1 MAAASIQIRAA
12 AELELRRRKANTYTV
27 VGLVCPTKG
36 HTHSLSNKSGQWLVT
51 QDKPSVFIPLIMEK
65 VLTSTKRFIVLV
77 GGRGSGKSIS
87 AADICLI
94 DAKDSGSKT
103 YFLREFQSS
112 IKNSVHSLL
121 RDEINRLEF
130 EGFDSQAQTIKYKG
144 DDSFEFAGLSRNIA
158 SIKSSHGFK
167 RYSVEEAQFLSEE
180 SIKELTPT
188 ARNKPNKGLPMSADQ
203 LKQKSEDGTLS
214 TVSMIFVANPQSSE
228 DPFSKRF
235 ITPFISEL
243 DEFGI
248 YEDDLHLIIKVNY
261 DSNPWYVESGLEQER
276 RWAYDNLDRSLADHI
291 WLGMFNDSVEGSLI
305 TAQEFEACIDAHI
318 KLGFEPRGAK
328 IAGFDP
334 ADTGEDSKAYVLRH
348 GSVVLDIQETYD
360 GDVNSSGHWAAGRA
374 IQHGADHFI
383 FDSVGV
389 GAALKEQISQDFG
402 GKPIKIQMFNGAET
416 PQAPDAIYN
425 PAKQATIINQRTNK
439 DTFRNRRVQNYCL
452 LRDRI
457 YRTYRAVE
465 HGEYMNPD
473 EMISFDSNMKFLSKL
488 KSELCKMPVKP
499 NGNGLVDL
507 YTKQEMKSKFGFA
520 SPNLA
525 DALCFTLSHVMDSNV
540 QVRLPKPIKAMG
552 LGR

>member
-1 MAAASIQIRAA
+1 MVANSTQIRAA
-12 AELELRRRKANTYTV
+12 AELELRRRNKQSYTV
-27 VGLVCPTKG
+27 VGLVCPIKG
-36 HTHSLSNKSGQWLVT
+36 HTHSLSNKSGSWQSTL
-51 QDKPSVFIPLIMEK
+51 DKPSIFIPLIMEK
-65 VLTSTKRFIVLV
+65 VLTSNKRFIVLI

-94 DAKDSGSKT
+94 DAKDNGAKT

-121 RDEINRLEF
+121 KDEITRLEF
-130 EGFDSQAQTIKYKG
+130 EDFDSQAQTIKYKG
-144 DDSFEFAGLSRNIA
+144 NDSFEFAGLSRNIA

-167 RYSVEEAQFLSEE
+167 RYSVEEAQFLSDE

-188 ARNKPNKGLPMSADQ
+188 ARNKPNKGLPMSKDELEERKA
-203 LKQKSEDGTLS
+203 EDTLS

-235 ITPFISEL
+235 ITPFLNDL
-243 DEFGI
+243 DVHGI
-248 YEDDLHLIIKVNY
+248 YEDDLHLIIKVNH
-261 DSNPWYVESGLEQER
+261 DSNPWYMESGLEQER
-276 RWAYDNLDRSLADHI
+276 KWAYDNLDRSLADHI
-291 WLGMFNDSVEGSLI
+291 WLGTFNDSVEGSLI
-305 TAQEFEACIDAHI
+305 TAQEFDACVDAHI
-318 KLGFEPRGAK
+318 KLGFEARGAK
-328 IAGFDP
+328 VAGFDP

-348 GSVVLDIQETYD
+348 GSVVLDIQETHD
-360 GDVNSSGHWAAGRA
+360 GDVNSSGHWATGLA
-374 IQHGADHFI
+374 IQQGADHFI

-389 GAALKEQISQDFG
+389 GAALKEQVSQDFG

-416 PQAPDAIYN
+416 PQNPESIYN
-425 PAKQATIINQRTNK
+425 PAKQAAIINQRTNK

-465 HGEYMNPD
+465 HGDYMNPD
-473 EMISFDSNMKFLSKL
+473 EMISFDSGMKYLSKL

-525 DALCFTLSHVMDSNV
+525 DALCFTLSHIVTN
-540 QVRLPKPIKAMG
+540 QRAVRLPRAIKTMG
-552 LGR
+552 IGS